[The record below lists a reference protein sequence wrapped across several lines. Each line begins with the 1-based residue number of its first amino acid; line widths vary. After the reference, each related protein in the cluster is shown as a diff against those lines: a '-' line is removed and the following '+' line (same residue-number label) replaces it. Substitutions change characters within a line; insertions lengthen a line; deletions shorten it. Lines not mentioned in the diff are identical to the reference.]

1 MNKLPRFHSTV
12 AGTPA
17 VSEGELDRSGVGSMR
32 RRVVPPTSFGGHMPN
47 DVLNAEQFDMEEA
60 YTGTYFTDLVN
71 GVQESHDLSPT
82 AVTPIDHGPAASKGS
97 QGRTKIFGDD
107 EDKLLVLLG

>member
-1 MNKLPRFHSTV
+1 MHFFAIIYIITYIKMYILFVPV
-12 AGTPA
+12 
-17 VSEGELDRSGVGSMR
+17 VIGVMGS
-32 RRVVPPTSFGGHMPN
+32 
-47 DVLNAEQFDMEEA
+47 
-60 YTGTYFTDLVN
+60 GTYFTDLVN